1 MSRRAARE
9 HAFQLIFQYIILQ
22 RQAVPAEVSQKLN
35 DLEAMLDLPPLS
47 DEDRDYILAVV
58 PAVVNHSQT
67 LDQAYE
73 PYLKDWKLERLPK
86 VDLAIFRLAVYEIMQ
101 RPEVPFSVT
110 LNEAVLLAKRYG
122 SVASSR
128 YINGVLARIS
138 KPETSTALAAK
149 LEQPADSSEGEGDL
163 SAKLEQPADSSE
175 GEGDLSAKLEQPADS
190 SEGEGDLS
198 AKLEQPADSSEGEG
212 DPEVELPRASNQQP
226 PAADAVVEN
235 ELATAACEGSLRA
248 DPEAWGGV

>member
-175 GEGDLSAKLEQPADS
+175 GEGD
-190 SEGEGDLS
+190 
-198 AKLEQPADSSEGEG
+198 
-212 DPEVELPRASNQQP
+212 PEVELPRASNQQP